1 MNEARA
7 WAWASALKALRSS
20 SRTQAWWWNPTY
32 WTWVMEKRVNFWAC
46 WSSLRI
52 KIKLIRSQQWAWK
65 HCAPNLSKR
74 EDGCLYL
81 KHNEKYEWFERDSN
95 PTSVAFFLGYNIDGF
110 CLICAQLVNGLS
122 CVKRFLFVVWV
133 WTWVGDSN
141 TPSQLEYELQYQI
154 FHKVYIIAYI
164 NI

>member
-1 MNEARA
+1 M
-7 WAWASALKALRSS
+7 SVSFSLKSTQKFKQNSS
-20 SRTQAWWWNPTY
+20 LMVKSDLLNLSHGKTSC
-32 WTWVMEKRVNFWAC
+32 FWAC

-81 KHNEKYEWFERDSN
+81 KHNEKYEWFKRDSN